1 VEVVVKAMKKE
12 MLYFHSG
19 ELASF
24 SYEDSL
30 LGKPGMLYTYW
41 AKNNFIVVLVSSL

>member
-12 MLYFHSG
+12 MLSLHSA

-24 SYEDSL
+24 SYQESL
-30 LGKPGMLYTYW
+30 LGQPGVLYNYW
-41 AKNNFIVVLVSSL
+41 AKNNFIAVLVSYL

>member
-1 VEVVVKAMKKE
+1 VAKAMKKE

-24 SYEDSL
+24 TYEESL
-30 LGKPGMLYTYW
+30 FGERGMLYNYW